1 MGMAGKPKAE
11 HGTARRV
18 GTGSV
23 PAVFPLRAAAVD
35 VGSNAIRLLVAEFSS
50 PKTYE
55 VLRAER
61 NAIRLGHGVFVSG
74 HLSPKVTAD
83 AVRVLSG
90 YASQMKELG
99 VTRHRAVATSAVRES
114 SNGKGFLARVR
125 KASGLELEVISGSE
139 EARLVC
145 RAVASRL
152 NLGTGVWM
160 MADLGGG
167 SVEVSLADGTG
178 VLWSE
183 SHTMGS
189 VRLLE
194 ELAGS
199 SMAPGGFLRLLQE
212 YAETLR
218 VPSGLVDQRPAGFI
232 ATGGN
237 METLAQMAAAV
248 PGADGVARLPVSTL
262 SRLIRQLARLSYK
275 ERVTQ
280 LGLREDRADVILPA
294 AIVYERLA
302 RLSGLKEITVP
313 FVGVREG
320 IVLDLAD
327 RSATGLAPAG
337 AREQQVQQA
346 CLTLGR
352 KYRFDEAHG
361 IHVARLAL
369 DLFDQLPHIHR
380 LGEGERAILQ
390 AAALLHDIGSFV
402 SYNRHHKHSLYL
414 IQNAD
419 LPGFAPA
426 QIQLAAG
433 VARYHRRNMPK
444 LEHEAY
450 AALDLRGRA
459 TVSKLAA
466 FLRLADALDREHRQ
480 KVRGLKAKVSGG
492 LLVLALSGEG
502 DLLLEGWALKRK
514 ADLLK
519 KTYGLSV
526 EVRSGGPGRGGKR

>member
-1 MGMAGKPKAE
+1 
-11 HGTARRV
+11 
-18 GTGSV
+18 
-23 PAVFPLRAAAVD
+23 
-35 VGSNAIRLLVAEFSS
+35 
-50 PKTYE
+50 
-55 VLRAER
+55 
-61 NAIRLGHGVFVSG
+61 
-74 HLSPKVTAD
+74 
-83 AVRVLSG
+83 
-90 YASQMKELG
+90 
-99 VTRHRAVATSAVRES
+99 
-114 SNGKGFLARVR
+114 
-125 KASGLELEVISGSE
+125 
-139 EARLVC
+139 
-145 RAVASRL
+145 
-152 NLGTGVWM
+152 
-160 MADLGGG
+160 
-167 SVEVSLADGTG
+167 
-178 VLWSE
+178 
-183 SHTMGS
+183 
-189 VRLLE
+189 
-194 ELAGS
+194 
-199 SMAPGGFLRLLQE
+199 LQE

-218 VPSGLVDQRPAGFI
+218 IPAGLVDQRPAGFI

-248 PGADGVARLPVSTL
+248 PDAEGVARLPVSTL

-275 ERVTQ
+275 ERVAQ

-302 RLSGLKEITVP
+302 RLSGLEEITVP

-327 RSATGLAPAG
+327 RSATGLPPVG
-337 AREQQVQQA
+337 VREQQVHQA
-346 CLTLGR
+346 CLALGR

-369 DLFDQLPHIHR
+369 ELFDQLPQIHR
-380 LGEGERAILQ
+380 LGEEERAILQ

-419 LPGFAPA
+419 LPGFAPN
-426 QIQLAAG
+426 QIQLAAS

-450 AALDLRGRA
+450 AALDLLGRA
-459 TVSKLAA
+459 IVSKLAA

-480 KVRGLKAKVSGG
+480 KVSGLRAKVAGG
-492 LLVLALSGEG
+492 TLRLTLSGEG
-502 DLLLEGWALKRK
+502 DLLLEGWALRRK

-526 EVRSGGPGRGGKR
+526 EVRSGGRRKGGKR

>member
-1 MGMAGKPKAE
+1 MVGKAKGE
-11 HGTARRV
+11 HGTGKNARAR
-18 GTGSV
+18 GAS
-23 PAVFPLRAAAVD
+23 PVFPLRAAAVD
-35 VGSNAIRLLVAEFSS
+35 VGSNAVRLLVAEFSS
-50 PKTYE
+50 PQNYT
-55 VLRAER
+55 VIRADR
-61 NAIRLGHGVFVSG
+61 SAIRLGHGVFVSG
-74 HLSPKVTAD
+74 HLSTRVMTD
-83 AVRVLSG
+83 AVGVMAE
-90 YASQMKELG
+90 YASHMRELG

-125 KASGLELEVISGSE
+125 RASGLELEVISGSE

-152 NLGTGVWM
+152 DLGRGVWM

-194 ELAGS
+194 ELAGAS
-199 SMAPGGFLRLLQE
+199 AEPGGFLRLLQE

-218 VPSGLVDQRPAGFI
+218 IPGGLLDQSPAGFI

-237 METLAQMAAAV
+237 METLAQMAAAA
-248 PGADGVARLPVSTL
+248 PGPDGVARLPVSTL
-262 SRLIRQLARLSYK
+262 SRLIRQLARLSYR
-275 ERVTQ
+275 ERVAE

-327 RSATGLAPAG
+327 RLASGLPPAG
-337 AREQQVQQA
+337 AREQQVHQA
-346 CLTLGR
+346 CLALGR

-369 DLFDQLPHIHR
+369 ELFDQLRQVHQ
-380 LGEGERAILQ
+380 LGEGDRAILQ

-414 IQNAD
+414 IQQAD

-426 QIQLAAG
+426 EIQRAAN
-433 VARYHRRNMPK
+433 VARYHRRSLPK

-459 TVSKLAA
+459 AVSKLAA
-466 FLRLADALDREHRQ
+466 LLRLADALDREHRQ
-480 KVRGLKAKVSGG
+480 KVSSLRANVSRGT
-492 LLVLALSGEG
+492 LSLTLGGEG

-519 KTYGLSV
+519 KTYGLSA
-526 EVRSGGPGRGGKR
+526 EVSSGGRRRGGKR